1 MSTLSNLLNC
11 ASKGYAMLPL
21 MQNVPNLAIMTNQPE
36 PSKRLIRLL
45 LLLLLAALIG
55 AAAVYYIWSAHPDLE
70 YWKTLG
76 SNGYAYLEAHPILL
90 VVVLAT
96 LPGIGC
102 PMSPLL
108 IIFGIVMGPRF
119 GLPATCAIG
128 IAATSFCSIWTYA
141 LASGPL
147 RVFLKKHLLN
157 KWAIPEFSDSSALR
171 LGIIVRI
178 TPGIPYPVQNVALGV
193 MGMRF
198 KTYLLASLPAQSLY
212 TIGFIV
218 TGGALFEG
226 RAGLAITAVLFLII
240 IILVTRIL
248 NKPSTSNVG

>member
-1 MSTLSNLLNC
+1 
-11 ASKGYAMLPL
+11 MLPL
-21 MQNVPNLAIMTNQPE
+21 MQNVPNLAIMPNQPE

-45 LLLLLAALIG
+45 LLLLVPALIS
-55 AAAVYYIWSAHPDLE
+55 AAAVYYIWSAHPELE

-76 SNGYAYLEAHPILL
+76 SNGYAYLEARPILFL
-90 VVVLAT
+90 LVLAT

-108 IIFGIVMGPRF
+108 IFFGIVMGPRF
-119 GLPATCAIG
+119 GLPVTCAIG

-147 RVFLKKHLLN
+147 RVFLKKNLLN

-178 TPGIPYPVQNVALGV
+178 TPGIPYSVQNVALGV

-218 TGGALFEG
+218 TGGTLFEG
-226 RAGLAITAVLFLII
+226 RVGLAITAVLFLIV

-248 NKPSTSNVG
+248 NKPSTSYVE

>member
-1 MSTLSNLLNC
+1 M
-11 ASKGYAMLPL
+11 
-21 MQNVPNLAIMTNQPE
+21 PNQSE

-45 LLLLLAALIG
+45 LLLLIPALIS
-55 AAAVYYIWSAHPDLE
+55 AAAVYYIWSAHPELE

-76 SNGYAYLEAHPILL
+76 SDGHAYLEAHPILL
-90 VVVLAT
+90 VLILAI
-96 LPGIGC
+96 LPGIGF

-108 IIFGIVMGPRF
+108 ILFGIVMGPRF
-119 GLPATCAIG
+119 GLPVTCMIG
-128 IAATSFCSIWTYA
+128 IAATSFCSIWTYV

-147 RVFLKKHLLN
+147 RVLLKTHLLKK
-157 KWAIPEFSDSSALR
+157 WSIPEFSNNNALR
-171 LGIIVRI
+171 LGIIIRI

-218 TGGALFEG
+218 TGGALFKG
-226 RAGLAITAVLFLII
+226 QTGIAITGVLFLVV
-240 IILVTRIL
+240 IILVTRML
-248 NKPSTSNVG
+248 RKRSTSHVE

>member
-1 MSTLSNLLNC
+1 
-11 ASKGYAMLPL
+11 MLPL
-21 MQNVPNLAIMTNQPE
+21 MQNVPNLAIMPNQPE

-218 TGGALFEG
+218 TGGALFDG
-226 RAGLAITAVLFLII
+226 RAGLAITAVLFLIV

-248 NKPSTSNVG
+248 NKPSTSYVG

>member
-1 MSTLSNLLNC
+1 
-11 ASKGYAMLPL
+11 MLPL
-21 MQNVPNLAIMTNQPE
+21 MQNVPNLAIMPNQPE

-157 KWAIPEFSDSSALR
+157 KWAIPEFSDSNALR
-171 LGIIVRI
+171 LGIIMRI

-218 TGGALFEG
+218 TGGALFDG
-226 RAGLAITAVLFLII
+226 RAGLAITAVLFLIV

-248 NKPSTSNVG
+248 NKPSTSYVG

>member
-1 MSTLSNLLNC
+1 
-11 ASKGYAMLPL
+11 MLPL

>member
-1 MSTLSNLLNC
+1 
-11 ASKGYAMLPL
+11 MLPL
-21 MQNVPNLAIMTNQPE
+21 MQNVPNLAIMPNQPE

-157 KWAIPEFSDSSALR
+157 KWAIPEFSDSNALR
-171 LGIIVRI
+171 LGIIMRI

-226 RAGLAITAVLFLII
+226 RAGLAITGVLFLIV
-240 IILVTRIL
+240 IILVTRML
-248 NKPSTSNVG
+248 NKRSTSHVG

>member
-1 MSTLSNLLNC
+1 
-11 ASKGYAMLPL
+11 MLPL
-21 MQNVPNLAIMTNQPE
+21 MQNVPNLAIMPNQPE

-157 KWAIPEFSDSSALR
+157 KWAIPEFSDSNALR
-171 LGIIVRI
+171 LGIIMRI

-226 RAGLAITAVLFLII
+226 RAGLAITAVLFLIV

-248 NKPSTSNVG
+248 NKPSTSYVG

>member
-1 MSTLSNLLNC
+1 
-11 ASKGYAMLPL
+11 MLPL
-21 MQNVPNLAIMTNQPE
+21 MQNVPNLAIMPNQPE

-171 LGIIVRI
+171 LGIIMRI

-218 TGGALFEG
+218 TGGALFDG
-226 RAGLAITAVLFLII
+226 RAGLAITAVLFLIV

-248 NKPSTSNVG
+248 NKPSTSYVG

>member
-1 MSTLSNLLNC
+1 
-11 ASKGYAMLPL
+11 MLPL
-21 MQNVPNLAIMTNQPE
+21 MQNVPNLAIMPNQPE

-226 RAGLAITAVLFLII
+226 RAGLAITAVLFLIV

-248 NKPSTSNVG
+248 NKPSTSYVG

>member
-21 MQNVPNLAIMTNQPE
+21 MQNVPNLAIMPNQPE

-147 RVFLKKHLLN
+147 RVFLKKNLLN

-178 TPGIPYPVQNVALGV
+178 TPGIP
-193 MGMRF
+193 
-198 KTYLLASLPAQSLY
+198 
-212 TIGFIV
+212 
-218 TGGALFEG
+218 
-226 RAGLAITAVLFLII
+226 
-240 IILVTRIL
+240 
-248 NKPSTSNVG
+248 

>member
-1 MSTLSNLLNC
+1 
-11 ASKGYAMLPL
+11 MLPL
-21 MQNVPNLAIMTNQPE
+21 MQNVPNLAIMPNQPE

-108 IIFGIVMGPRF
+108 IIFGIVMVPRF

-157 KWAIPEFSDSSALR
+157 KWAIPEFSDSNALR
-171 LGIIVRI
+171 LGIIMRI

-248 NKPSTSNVG
+248 NKPSTSYVG

>member
-1 MSTLSNLLNC
+1 
-11 ASKGYAMLPL
+11 MLPL
-21 MQNVPNLAIMTNQPE
+21 MQNVPNLAIMPNQPE

-248 NKPSTSNVG
+248 NKPSTSYVG

>member
-1 MSTLSNLLNC
+1 
-11 ASKGYAMLPL
+11 MLPL
-21 MQNVPNLAIMTNQPE
+21 KQNVPNLATMPNKPE

-45 LLLLLAALIG
+45 LLLLVPALIS
-55 AAAVYYIWSAHPDLE
+55 AAAVYYTWSAHPDLE
-70 YWKTLG
+70 YWKTLV
-76 SNGYAYLEAHPILL
+76 SNAYTYLEAHPILL
-90 VVVLAT
+90 ILVLAT

-102 PMSPLL
+102 PLSPLL

-119 GLPATCAIG
+119 GLPATCAMG
-128 IAATSFCSIWTYA
+128 ITATSFCSIWTYA

-147 RVFLKKHLLN
+147 RVFLKTHLLK
-157 KWAIPEFSDSSALR
+157 KWDIPEFSDSSALR
-171 LGIIVRI
+171 LGIIIRI

-226 RAGLAITAVLFLII
+226 RAGLAITGVLFLIV
-240 IILVTRIL
+240 IILVTRML
-248 NKPSTSNVG
+248 NNRSISHVG

>member
-1 MSTLSNLLNC
+1 
-11 ASKGYAMLPL
+11 MLPL
-21 MQNVPNLAIMTNQPE
+21 MQNVPNLATMPNQPE
-36 PSKRLIRLL
+36 PSKRLISLL
-45 LLLLLAALIG
+45 LLLLVPALIS
-55 AAAVYYIWSAHPDLE
+55 AAAVYYIWSAHPELG

-90 VVVLAT
+90 VLVLAT

-147 RVFLKKHLLN
+147 RVFLKTHLLK
-157 KWAIPEFSDSSALR
+157 KWVIPEFSDSSALR
-171 LGIIVRI
+171 LGIIIRI

-226 RAGLAITAVLFLII
+226 RAGLAITGVLFLIV
-240 IILVTRIL
+240 IILVTRML
-248 NKPSTSNVG
+248 NKRSTSHVG